1 MKFEKLT
8 NNKIKIYFSN
18 EDMNSNNISKKT
30 LFSNNSISQDFIQS
44 ILKSAEQYLNFQ
56 IDAEN
61 ILVEILNHNDG
72 YIFTITQ
79 VNSNFFENIG
89 NTIFYRFNCFEDFL
103 SFCTYIKNMN
113 WSIKESFSLFIL
125 NNAYYLHSIH
135 YISENLDNIICEFCH
150 KKFFSSRIFRNFK

>member
-18 EDMNSNNISKKT
+18 EDMNLNNISKKT

-44 ILKSAEQYLNFQ
+44 IIKSAEQYLDFQ

-89 NTIFYRFNCFEDFL
+89 NNIFYRFNCFEDFL

-135 YISENLDNIICEFCH
+135 DISDSLDTIICEFCH
-150 KKFFSSRIFRNFK
+150 KKFFSSRIYRLFK